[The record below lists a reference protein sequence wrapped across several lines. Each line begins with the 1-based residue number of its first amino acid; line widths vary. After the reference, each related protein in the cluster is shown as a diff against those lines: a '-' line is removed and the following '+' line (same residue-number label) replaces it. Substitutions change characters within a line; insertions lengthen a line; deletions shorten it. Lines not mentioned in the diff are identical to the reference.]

1 MKTGILTLNE
11 GSVFKNASLW
21 SHDPSMMWDPV
32 TEKYYSYSTD
42 VYQPEDG
49 LTEKIGIPVRS
60 SKDLIH
66 FEYEGI
72 ALSQK
77 AIKEGSVRVKLTDL
91 YEFKNHPF
99 RVADDEKMEE
109 TTESIHR
116 L

>member
-49 LTEKIGIPVRS
+49 LTVKNRNSGQKLKRFDSVLNMKELRFPKRP
-60 SKDLIH
+60 SK
-66 FEYEGI
+66 
-72 ALSQK
+72 K
-77 AIKEGSVRVKLTDL
+77 
-91 YEFKNHPF
+91 
-99 RVADDEKMEE
+99 EE

>member
-60 SKDLIH
+60 SKDLI
-66 FEYEGI
+66 
-72 ALSQK
+72 LNM
-77 AIKEGSVRVKLTDL
+77 KELRFPKRPSK
-91 YEFKNHPF
+91 K
-99 RVADDEKMEE
+99 EE